1 MLKPN
6 EKFADSIA
14 DASAAEYVDWNHVPD
29 VRKLAVPHQ
38 LVRVRHTGQPI
49 PNPQVL
55 VDRYGQGHTFQPG
68 QTKELDLLVSQI
80 ERLRELRRPGRMI
93 DAMVQEGEIYQ
104 MKRVE
109 APLHPLI
116 IEDLSQP

>member
-1 MLKPN
+1 MEPN
-6 EKFADSIA
+6 EKFAGSIA
-14 DASAAEYVDWNHVPD
+14 EASAAEYVNWNYVPD

-49 PNPQVL
+49 PNPQTI
-55 VDRYGQGHTFQPG
+55 VDRHGQSHTLQPG
-68 QTKELDLLVSQI
+68 ESKELDLTCDMI
-80 ERLRELRRPGRMI
+80 ESLRELRRPGRMI

-116 IEDLSQP
+116 IEDIPQP

>member
-6 EKFADSIA
+6 EKFAVGMA

-38 LVRVRHTGQPI
+38 LVLVQHTGQPI
-49 PNPQVL
+49 PNPQTI

-68 QTKELDLLVSQI
+68 ESKELDLTCDMI
-80 ERLRELRRPGRMI
+80 ESLRELRRPGRMI

>member
-1 MLKPN
+1 M
-6 EKFADSIA
+6 A
-14 DASAAEYVDWNHVPD
+14 ASPMRLRPSMCNHVPD
-29 VRKLAVPHQ
+29 VRKLAAPHQ
-38 LVRVRHTGQPI
+38 LVRVRHTGEPI

-55 VDRYGQGHTFQPG
+55 ADRYGQGHTFQPG

-80 ERLRELRRPGRMI
+80 ERLRELRRPGRVI
-93 DAMVQEGEIYQ
+93 DAMMQEGELYQ

-116 IEDLSQP
+116 IED